1 MISRR
6 RFFAISLAVI
16 LFAMFGVED
25 RCFHKSSQLELSDG
39 HSIHHL
45 KGSLLHFILVVHRFT
60 IAVKV
65 FDLLLVVIQVDA
77 SLDVWSCGAFMSYQ
91 LNSVW
96 TSASVLVTASSPASS
111 DVEAVDGVHEVDLL
125 HQCQSPIARGR
136 QA

>member
-6 RFFAISLAVI
+6 RFFAISLAVV

-77 SLDVWSCGAFMSYQ
+77 SLDVLVLRGLHVIPAELGLDFSFSSGHSFF
-91 LNSVW
+91 
-96 TSASVLVTASSPASS
+96 AS
-111 DVEAVDGVHEVDLL
+111 
-125 HQCQSPIARGR
+125 IFGR
-136 QA
+136 